1 MVWASDERQF
11 NLRRQACWFVF
22 RVDNVARAQN
32 STGWWKIAPVRSAS
46 WWMLPGAGATL
57 SPGPRLVQS
66 AWWYHEEKGC
76 LMKSSLRIIIA
87 GLLLVLS
94 HTVMAETLD
103 RDTVIERLIKSY
115 GGEDNLRKANTMV
128 QEWGLP
134 LAHNLKDDSKSIFYD
149 TSQNQLSPWMI
160 KIRLNF

>member
-1 MVWASDERQF
+1 
-11 NLRRQACWFVF
+11 
-22 RVDNVARAQN
+22 
-32 STGWWKIAPVRSAS
+32 
-46 WWMLPGAGATL
+46 
-57 SPGPRLVQS
+57 
-66 AWWYHEEKGC
+66 
-76 LMKSSLRIIIA
+76 MKSSLRIIIA